1 VRFQKQDLLTSKRSF
16 FSESVRGNRLS
27 TVLGASDIVCPCVI
41 LDRGACSYRASEIYA
56 YARAWKVAYSNPIPL
71 AEFVGLDCL
80 PRILQRQGYLCI
92 LFAWNRVS
100 PLSLESGAASRIFD
114 LKLHLDIQRMG
125 EHVCLILSG
134 DLLRHSYKPQIR
146 YRRIFCLME
155 KNTLKH
161 RTEP

>member
-41 LDRGACSYRASEIYA
+41 LDRGACSYRASET

-80 PRILQRQGYLCI
+80 QRILQRQGISASYLHGTGC
-92 LFAWNRVS
+92 L
-100 PLSLESGAASRIFD
+100 LSLWSLERLRAS
-114 LKLHLDIQRMG
+114 
-125 EHVCLILSG
+125 LI
-134 DLLRHSYKPQIR
+134 
-146 YRRIFCLME
+146 
-155 KNTLKH
+155 
-161 RTEP
+161 